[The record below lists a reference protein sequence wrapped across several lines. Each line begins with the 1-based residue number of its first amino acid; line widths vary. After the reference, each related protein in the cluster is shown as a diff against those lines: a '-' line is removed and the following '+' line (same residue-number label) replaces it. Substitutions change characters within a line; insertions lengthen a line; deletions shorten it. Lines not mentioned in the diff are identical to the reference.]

1 MIGQQLRRRVFFDI
15 HTSHAPLT
23 KRSWSVTYIGSV
35 SQRRL
40 VLLTLIPR
48 RSISLHARSISATRS
63 PILLPNAIYAVLLR
77 GPLLPQPPPLAHAQP
92 QALRL
97 SLGTVFRA
105 GERGRT
111 AAMRDGLRGRVGVSE
126 YRDTVAKAR
135 EKLGETLWGLLLRL
149 RASVGDGRKDCL
161 MMMFRCCY
169 ISTLSLV
176 LSEFGNIGVKLR
188 KFALS
193 ARRVCI

>member
-1 MIGQQLRRRVFFDI
+1 MIGQQLRLRVFFDI

-35 SQRRL
+35 SQRLL

-92 QALRL
+92 QALCFIP
-97 SLGTVFRA
+97 GTVFRA
-105 GERGRT
+105 SERGRRT
-111 AAMRDGLRGRVGVSE
+111 AAMRDGLRGRVDVNE

-135 EKLGETLWGLLLRL
+135 EKLGQTLWAVLLRL
-149 RASVGDGRKDCL
+149 RGSFGDERKDCL
-161 MMMFRCCY
+161 MMVFRCCY
-169 ISTLSLV
+169 IST
-176 LSEFGNIGVKLR
+176 
-188 KFALS
+188 
-193 ARRVCI
+193 